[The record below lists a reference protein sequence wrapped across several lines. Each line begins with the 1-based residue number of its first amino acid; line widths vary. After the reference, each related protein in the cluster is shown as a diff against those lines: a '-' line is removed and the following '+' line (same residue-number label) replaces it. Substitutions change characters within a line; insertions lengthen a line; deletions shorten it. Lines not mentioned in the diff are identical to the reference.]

1 MKKMYMIFE
10 KNIDKDIYS
19 ISSVNFNNDKDLV
32 FNLDNIRQLPKNY
45 FENFQQFR
53 SIIKNSFN

>member
-1 MKKMYMIFE
+1 MIFE
-10 KNIDKDIYS
+10 KNLDNETYS
-19 ISSVNFNNDKDLV
+19 ISSINFNSDKNLL
-32 FNLDNIRQLPKNY
+32 FNLDNIKTLEKNY